1 MPGRHKEIAVEA
13 SSEQHLLAAG
23 GYVKDDRNA
32 FDRARALDAG
42 VFLSFIRETQPKEWA
57 YLENVQKEK
66 AETTLLDTLHAKV
79 RDSIA
84 TLREHHSAL
93 ISAAVTGN
101 MDVRKEVA

>member
-42 VFLSFIRETQPKEWA
+42 VFLSFIRETQPKE
-57 YLENVQKEK
+57 
-66 AETTLLDTLHAKV
+66 
-79 RDSIA
+79 
-84 TLREHHSAL
+84 
-93 ISAAVTGN
+93 
-101 MDVRKEVA
+101 